1 MNEDSRNG
9 SKPSR
14 GNDRPMS
21 GATSAGIPAERIITM
36 RGHAIAVS
44 AGAGVL
50 SAAILLSL
58 ALLGVVLPLAV
69 IAAGAGLFGAVIGFV
84 AG

>member
-1 MNEDSRNG
+1 
-9 SKPSR
+9 
-14 GNDRPMS
+14 
-21 GATSAGIPAERIITM
+21 M